1 MGVHISYKFK
11 YFSFNISYFKL
22 NSNLYYYMMERS
34 NIIEH
39 FHNFIYRVRTL
50 ITNFFLSYLAK
61 LISLKKKK
69 LMLLNNKFLINIF
82 KSLVCHATT
91 TCSHSIGHANCL
103 IKTTFHFVLKV
114 CKRIWWGMW

>member
-22 NSNLYYYMMERS
+22 NSNLYYYMTERS
-34 NIIEH
+34 NTIEH

-82 KSLVCHATT
+82 KSLVKK
-91 TCSHSIGHANCL
+91 I
-103 IKTTFHFVLKV
+103 
-114 CKRIWWGMW
+114 

>member
-50 ITNFFLSYLAK
+50 ITNFF
-61 LISLKKKK
+61 SLLFGETNFFKKEEV
-69 LMLLNNKFLINIF
+69 N
-82 KSLVCHATT
+82 V
-91 TCSHSIGHANCL
+91 
-103 IKTTFHFVLKV
+103 IK
-114 CKRIWWGMW
+114 